1 MKTKM
6 NTSRVF
12 LLTFCL
18 LMMSSLKVAGKKYG
32 FWVGGV
38 EVTSDNYTNITS
50 SAITSGTV
58 KYNPNQNILT
68 LTNCTITRTGGNNH
82 AIENNSCNELHIKF
96 VGTNN
101 LSAQDASAVRI
112 ETKDCSLEIASGTTT
127 LSSKYQ
133 EGIYLKNVTGGFLIR
148 GPGSLIVKSTNDCA
162 IEGNLDGGPTS
173 PISFWH
179 DITATISGPKGD
191 LVDLKVARILTN
203 CEVTLK
209 ATNNSSYPNVKN
221 TEVIAVSKD
230 SGSFQKYFNKSSDPV
245 DFLEGGF
252 PVILQPFW
260 AMVQKNMADYTKNTI
275 TYNGTPIYNQDI
287 VWSSRFEV
295 LLIPEFIPD
304 ANFLSYLKTTK
315 FPNKNYL
322 TKSEVDGCT
331 SLSMN
336 SKSISS
342 LKGIRFFPALKKL
355 YCSSNNLSELDLSS
369 NPELT
374 ELYCSSNNLSE
385 LDLSSNPELT
395 ELYCSNN
402 KLKTLSGI
410 GSKITKI
417 NCSNNKFEKLLLNSK
432 PSLTSL
438 ICSNNSSLEDL
449 RCYEDNLTTL
459 DCTNCGNL
467 TMLNCYSN
475 KLTELN
481 LTGCP
486 NLETIFC
493 FSNQLTELNLTGC
506 PNLSNIN
513 CGSNLFEN
521 LWITDLPKL
530 TTLGCSDNKKLRY
543 LDCSRNALTS
553 LDVYACNNL
562 NGLLCS
568 DNQFTTLSITGY
580 PSLLELSCCNNP
592 KLVTL
597 ECFNNALSE
606 DRLYVSGCTA
616 LEALHCHYNQLKS
629 IDLTDCT
636 NLRELTCYH
645 NQLVNLDVSKNKELR
660 HLDCQSNQIVTDIF
674 DLSEHINLTYLDC
687 SKNKI
692 GKLIAGNGSPLTT
705 ISCKENQMSALVFH
719 NLNSLLS
726 ITCYGNQLTESKM
739 DEIIRNLP
747 DRMSQSQGG
756 KLNIISPSASS
767 EHNVITQAQVQAAWS
782 KNWKTYQ
789 FVNGSWTYY
798 EGSSNGIVT
807 GLEPAVSSA
816 AEDAT
821 PLYNLSGQRVDKNY
835 KGVVIKNNKKVRMK

>member
-6 NTSRVF
+6 NASRFF

-18 LMMSSLKVAGKKYG
+18 LMMSSLKVASATKYG

-38 EVTSDNYTNITS
+38 EVTSDNYLNITGS
-50 SAITSGTV
+50 NITSGTV
-58 KYNPNQNILT
+58 EYNPNINTLT
-68 LTNCTITRTGGNNH
+68 LTNCTITRTGDNNH
-82 AIENNSCNELHIKF
+82 AIENNSCENLRIEF
-96 VGTNN
+96 VGINN
-101 LSAQDASAVRI
+101 LSARDASAVRF
-112 ETKDCSLEIASGTTT
+112 ETSGGLSVISGTTT
-127 LSSKYQ
+127 LLSENQ
-133 EGIYLKNVTGGFLIR
+133 EGIYLYSKDKTERRLSIG
-148 GPGSLIVKSTNDCA
+148 GPGTINIKSTNDCG
-162 IEGNLDGGPTS
+162 IEGNLRDGKRYFRVEFAKAKA
-173 PISFWH
+173 I
-179 DITATISGPKGD
+179 ISGKKGD
-191 LVDLKVARILTN
+191 LVDILEARAFN
-203 CEVTLK
+203 NSEVTLK
-209 ATNNSSYPNVKN
+209 ATNNSNYPNVKN
-221 TEVIAVSKD
+221 TELLFTQSELMEWMHDHNFTIDRMAGFSLILKPW
-230 SGSFQKYFNKSSDPV
+230 GTYKS
-245 DFLEGGF
+245 
-252 PVILQPFW
+252 
-260 AMVQKNMADYTKNTI
+260 ADGKLL
-275 TYNGTPIYNQDI
+275 YNNSEIYNQDI
-287 VWSSRFEV
+287 VFSNCWSF
-295 LLIPEFIPD
+295 LLNSDFFPD

-467 TMLNCYSN
+467 TMLDCYSN

-597 ECFNNALSE
+597 ECFYNALSE

-616 LEALHCHYNQLKS
+616 LETLHCHYNQLKS

-705 ISCKENQMSALVFH
+705 ISCEENQMSALVFH

-726 ITCYGNQLTESKM
+726 ITCYGNQLTESKT

-767 EHNVITQAQVQAAWS
+767 EHNVITQAQVQAAWN

-789 FVNGSWTYY
+789 NVNGSWTLY
-798 EGSSNGIVT
+798 EGSSNGVVT
-807 GLEPAVSSA
+807 GMEPAVSGA

-835 KGVVIKNNKKVRMK
+835 KGVVIRNNKKVRMK